1 MSGTGTQMAS
11 RRRSGLDRIGR
22 AAEFVG
28 VAAYVAI
35 FATFILQIVV
45 RYVFRSP
52 LGWPDE
58 MIATLFVW
66 VVFWGGAFMVPYR
79 KQIAFDLLYR
89 AFPPRLRL
97 ISDCVTL
104 LVTAGLFLAALP
116 VTADYIVF
124 ADRMKTPVLDIPMS
138 WVYAPMALFLLA
150 TAIRMLLEARRVLT
164 EAR

>member
-1 MSGTGTQMAS
+1 MSENGTSKVSS
-11 RRRSGLDRIGR
+11 RRSVLDRIGK
-22 AAEFVG
+22 AAECVG

-58 MIATLFVW
+58 MIAALFVW

-79 KQIAFDLLYR
+79 KQIAFDLLHR
-89 AFPPRLRL
+89 ALSPRLKL
-97 ISDCVTL
+97 VSDCVTL
-104 LVTAGLFLAALP
+104 LITAGLFVAALP
-116 VTADYIVF
+116 VTIDYIVF
-124 ADRMKTPVLDIPMS
+124 ADRMKTPVLDVPMS